1 MLAVDK
7 AALRTHTAKMPAAE
21 RTPQTLY
28 DKVFQAHIVDEKLDG
43 TILLYIDRHLV
54 HEVTSPVG
62 SYDDT
67 EEIRLT
73 ALR

>member
-1 MLAVDK
+1 
-7 AALRTHTAKMPAAE
+7 MPVAE

-54 HEVTSPVG
+54 HEVTSPV
-62 SYDDT
+62 SYYPVYKSLQT
-67 EEIRLT
+67 EQQLT
-73 ALR
+73 SLTCSKHLRD